1 MLLRKQI
8 KNCIG
13 SAGALGLLL
22 TGVNA
27 QAEAWDADWIGIVYL
42 WGAGISID
50 VADQSAGV
58 DFDDLVDNLEA
69 AFMGHMEAQG
79 DKIGGF
85 VDVAFVGV
93 GSNESRTNF
102 DLNTDNDTMAM
113 DLAVVWSP
121 GPEPF
126 TGLET
131 YAGMRYVSNDF
142 HLVADPVAPALPTFE
157 GGIDEGYYDGLIGVR
172 YVAPVSDNWRLTL
185 AGRPVVRPNRG
196 NLQPRRVCRLRHGPA
211 SLHRR
216 LQALRDG
223 PGIARRG
230 RPDGDHVG
238 SGARLRIPLLN
249 SAFLA

>member
-1 MLLRKQI
+1 MFLRKQI
-8 KNCIG
+8 KNCLG

-79 DKIGGF
+79 DKLGGF

-185 AGRPVVRPNRG
+185 QGDLSFGETEGTFSLGAYAGYVTGQHHFIAGYKHFEMDLESRAEGDLTVTMT
-196 NLQPRRVCRLRHGPA
+196 GPA
-211 SLHRR
+211 
-216 LQALRDG
+216 
-223 PGIARRG
+223 
-230 RPDGDHVG
+230 
-238 SGARLRIPLLN
+238 
-249 SAFLA
+249 LAYGYRF

>member
-1 MLLRKQI
+1 MLLRKKI
-8 KNCIG
+8 KNGLG

-27 QAEAWDADWIGIVYL
+27 HADALDADWIGIVYL

-58 DFDDLVDNLEA
+58 DFDDLVDNLET
-69 AFMGHMEAQG
+69 AFMGHVEAQG
-79 DKIGGF
+79 DKLGGF

-121 GPEPF
+121 GAEPF

-142 HLVADPVAPALPTFE
+142 HLVADPVPPALPTFE
-157 GGIDEGYYDGLIGVR
+157 GGIDESYYDALIGVR
-172 YVAPVSDNWRLTL
+172 YVAPLSDNWRLTFQGDL
-185 AGRPVVRPNRG
+185 SFGETEGTFSLGAFAGYVTGQHHFIAGYKHFEMDLESRAEGDLTVTMT
-196 NLQPRRVCRLRHGPA
+196 GPA
-211 SLHRR
+211 
-216 LQALRDG
+216 
-223 PGIARRG
+223 
-230 RPDGDHVG
+230 
-238 SGARLRIPLLN
+238 
-249 SAFLA
+249 LAYGYRF